1 MPEPNYGQNA
11 DLAAER
17 DAILALPPDQ
27 MQRALLAFSQRRSGV
42 PEIPGGYRNAEFAAD
57 LPAPTGR
64 FAANIV
70 PETRTAAAKTADV
83 SDGSGA
89 GTEAGGSGSSTTTPP
104 PGGGS
109 TTTPASGSY
118 SAAMRAIGAMPE
130 PLRGLAEQGIINQ
143 QRLEQLGQREG
154 ETQQRVRTEQA
165 GGEARLQRDFATA
178 QRTAA
183 EQNAPR
189 AIPAFVPTKETAADM
204 GTLFSL
210 LAVAGQ
216 ALGGRGKAGAMS
228 AMASMTGMLNGYRQ
242 GRQDLYQKERQNF
255 EAGLRQ
261 IQAQNQALQEA
272 YRRAQEAAR
281 TDMESARAQL
291 QTRLVELG
299 APLVS
304 IATERA
310 GIQGGNQMLQ
320 NMMTVT
326 GQVMA
331 RKNALQARAAQAE
344 AQLPN
349 QQPIV
354 VPGER
359 EGTFVYARR
368 DGTPILN
375 PQGQPVQAPAPR
387 GSTPGSNAVQF
398 RYNAA
403 IADAAAS
410 ASTDIQNLLSMP
422 GTATPPVLRSYITD
436 ENKGVT
442 GQLTAYMGQSFTST
456 EERAT
461 QQIMAGLTRA
471 VTNIQAAGRPGG
483 VTRAALEDFAR
494 TAPQP
499 GDSRIN
505 FYLFLAMMKQ
515 EMDLA
520 ITSIRNGGGTEEQIR
535 TAQEARDRVYAAVP
549 YSVSDITRII
559 SDGRARVSDSRTT
572 EILQRS
578 NRLEQAQEQIGRVA
592 NSPEEAA
599 ANEAE
604 AVERLRRRGGG
615 GTTTAPAAPA
625 APAPTGGGAA
635 APQPPP
641 PPAAAGATYNSLE
654 EITAAWRAGTLTREQ
669 AFAIAQQRGFT
680 ARGR

>member
-1 MPEPNYGQNA
+1 MAEPDYGRNA

-42 PEIPGGYRNAEFAAD
+42 PEAPGGYRNAEFAAD
-57 LPAPTGR
+57 LPKPTGR
-64 FAANIV
+64 FATNII
-70 PETRTAAAKTADV
+70 PETRTAAASA
-83 SDGSGA
+83 SGSGDGSGA
-89 GTEAGGSGSSTTTPP
+89 DPEAGSSGGDTTTRPP
-104 PGGGS
+104 
-109 TTTPASGSY
+109 AAGSY
-118 SAAMRAIGAMPE
+118 SGAMRAIGVLPE
-130 PLRGLAEQGIINQ
+130 PLRGLAEQGITNQ

-165 GGEARLQRDFATA
+165 GGEERLQRDFATA

-189 AIPAFVPTKETAADM
+189 AIPAFVPTQETAADM

-216 ALGGRGKAGAMS
+216 ALGGRGKAGAMA

-255 EAGLRQ
+255 EAAVRQ

-272 YRRAQEAAR
+272 YRRAQDTAR

-320 NMMTVT
+320 NMTTVT
-326 GQVMA
+326 AQVMA
-331 RKNALQARAAQAE
+331 RKDALQARAEQA
-344 AQLPN
+344 ALQLAN

-422 GTATPPVLRSYITD
+422 GTATPPVLRSFITD

-442 GQLTAYMGQSFTST
+442 PQLAAYMGQRFTST
-456 EERAT
+456 EQRAT

-471 VTNIQAAGRPGG
+471 VTSIQAAGRPGG
-483 VTRAALEDFAR
+483 VTQAALADFAR

-520 ITSIRNGGGTEEQIR
+520 ITSIRNGGGTPEQLAN
-535 TAQEARDRVYAAVP
+535 AQAARDRVYATIP
-549 YSVSDITRII
+549 YSVTDITRII
-559 SDGRARVSDSRTT
+559 SSGRERVSNRRTN
-572 EILQRS
+572 EILERS
-578 NRLEQAQEQIGRVA
+578 NRLGQAERQLRRTA
-592 NSPEEAA
+592 NTPEEAA
-599 ANEAE
+599 ANEAD
-604 AVERLRRRGGG
+604 AVNTLRNPSVS
-615 GTTTAPAAPA
+615 TTPTQPA
-625 APAPTGGGAA
+625 T
-635 APQPPP
+635 
-641 PPAAAGATYNSLE
+641 PPAAAAATAPPASATGQPVTITNDAAGRSAFEALPSGATF
-654 EITAAWRAGTLTREQ
+654 IHPDGTTR
-669 AFAIAQQRGFT
+669 RKP
-680 ARGR
+680 

>member
-1 MPEPNYGQNA
+1 MAEPNYGRNA

-64 FAANIV
+64 FAASIV
-70 PETRTAAAKTADV
+70 PETRTAAARTADV

-89 GTEAGGSGSSTTTPP
+89 DPAAGSSGGDTTARPP
-104 PGGGS
+104 
-109 TTTPASGSY
+109 AAGSY
-118 SAAMRAIGAMPE
+118 SAAMRAIGVLPE
-130 PLRGLAEQGIINQ
+130 PLRGLAEQGITNQ

-189 AIPAFVPTKETAADM
+189 AIPAFVPTQETAADM

-216 ALGGRGKAGAMS
+216 ALGGRGKAGAMA

-255 EAGLRQ
+255 EAAVRQ

-272 YRRAQEAAR
+272 YRRAQDTAR

-291 QTRLVELG
+291 QIELTRLG
-299 APLVS
+299 APLLS

-310 GIQGGNQMLQ
+310 SIQGGREMLQ
-320 NMMTVT
+320 NIITVT

-331 RKNALQARAAQAE
+331 RKDALQARAAQAQ
-344 AQLPN
+344 AQLDN
-349 QQPIV
+349 QQPLV

-359 EGTFVYARR
+359 EGTFYFARR
-368 DGTPILN
+368 DGTPILR
-375 PQGQPVQAPAPR
+375 PDGQPLPAPPPK
-387 GSTPGSNAVQF
+387 GSAASSNAVQF

-403 IADAAAS
+403 VSDAAVS
-410 ASTDIQNLLSMP
+410 AATDIQNVLSMP
-422 GTATPPVLRSYITD
+422 GTATPPLLGAFLTEQGR
-436 ENKGVT
+436 GVT
-442 GQLTAYMGQSFTST
+442 PQLASYMGQRFT
-456 EERAT
+456 RAQDRAM
-461 QQIMAGLTRA
+461 QQAIAGLTRS
-471 VTNIQAAGRPGG
+471 VTTIQAAGRPGG
-483 VTRAALEDFAR
+483 VTQAALADFAR

-505 FYLFLAMMKQ
+505 YYMFFAMLRQ

-520 ITSIRNGGGTEEQIR
+520 ITSIRNGGGTPEQLAN
-535 TAQEARDRVYAAVP
+535 AQAARDRVYAAVP
-549 YSVSDITRII
+549 YSVTDITRIL
-559 SDGRARVSDSRTT
+559 SSGRERIGNRRTN
-572 EILQRS
+572 EILQHE
-578 NRLEQAQEQIGRVA
+578 NRLREAERQLRRTA
-592 NSPEEAA
+592 NSPEERQ
-599 ANEAE
+599 ANEIDA
-604 AVERLRRRGGG
+604 AGVFRNPPINVDV
-615 GTTTAPAAPA
+615 TAPRDVTPGAARAPGQPTATPPAAPA
-625 APAPTGGGAA
+625 APETPAATTA
-635 APQPPP
+635 APAQPEV
-641 PPAAAGATYNSLE
+641 GAT
-654 EITAAWRAGTLTREQ
+654 Q
-669 AFAIAQQRGFT
+669 T
-680 ARGR
+680 ARDGKTYRFRGGNAQDRNNWEVVP

>member
-1 MPEPNYGQNA
+1 MAEPNYGRNA

-42 PEIPGGYRNAEFAAD
+42 SEAPGGFREPTEAGEGGAYTQG
-57 LPAPTGR
+57 LPPATGR
-64 FAANIV
+64 FATNIV

-83 SDGSGA
+83 SDGSGSNP
-89 GTEAGGSGSSTTTPP
+89 EAGSSGGDTNARPP
-104 PGGGS
+104 
-109 TTTPASGSY
+109 AAGSY
-118 SAAMRAIGAMPE
+118 SSAMRAIGVLPE
-130 PLRGLAEQGIINQ
+130 PLRGLAEQGITNQ

-165 GGEARLQRDFATA
+165 GGEARLQRNFATA

-189 AIPAFVPTKETAADM
+189 AIPAFVPTQETAADM

-216 ALGGRGKAGAMS
+216 ALGGRGKAGAMA

-272 YRRAQEAAR
+272 YRRAQDTAR

-320 NMMTVT
+320 NMTTVT
-326 GQVMA
+326 AQVMA
-331 RKNALQARAAQAE
+331 RKDALQARAAQAE
-344 AQLPN
+344 AQLAN

-403 IADAAAS
+403 ISDAAAS
-410 ASTDIQNLLSMP
+410 AATDIQNLLSMP

-520 ITSIRNGGGTEEQIR
+520 VTSIRNGGGTEEQIR

-559 SDGRARVSDSRTT
+559 SDGRARVSDPRTT

-615 GTTTAPAAPA
+615 GTTTAPVAPA

-635 APQPPP
+635 APQPP
-641 PPAAAGATYNSLE
+641 AAPTATYNNLSELR
-654 EITAAWRAGTLTREQ
+654 AAVRAGTLTREQ
-669 AFAIAQQRGFT
+669 AFEIAQQRGFT
-680 ARGR
+680 ARGQ